1 MFCHRGDASSALTWF
16 KGHLIRESGAPI
28 AVTKTGHYCTQ
39 FLLHLNRLLDF
50 FLYHCWHTMTM
61 TNDELEKAGAILAAG
76 DNGSTSTEDRGHTF
90 RKRRL
95 SLTNLRQLDE
105 SKNGDQAQQQPEV
118 SPQLEQEEQQ
128 QQSGAEGLGYEEHTQ
143 ELPSTVV
150 ATPPKQP
157 EDHTGGDEKAH
168 TFRKRRLSL
177 TQNQQHQ
184 TDVSPEHLS
193 GEEPPYQ
200 RRRRNSDVSVSSLD
214 SHHHSKGDFLKTRI
228 MHASE
233 LMSHPPLSPSNLPRL
248 YHQSA
253 PPQQP
258 SALLD
263 HVGESTPV
271 PRWKKRHTR
280 QLHEDE
286 RTLPF
291 PRDIVGTFSCHG
303 VEPIY
308 DSDYLPEPEDEDDSD
323 VEQETDVHGGRIR
336 GFSSS
341 EQQDKPTTAAKIN
354 QDRGGV
360 AFPYGNC
367 ARTALFAAYDGK

>member
-1 MFCHRGDASSALTWF
+1 
-16 KGHLIRESGAPI
+16 
-28 AVTKTGHYCTQ
+28 
-39 FLLHLNRLLDF
+39 
-50 FLYHCWHTMTM
+50 MTM
-61 TNDELEKAGAILAAG
+61 TNDELEKAGAAVAAG
-76 DNGSTSTEDRGHTF
+76 DNGSVASAEEKGHTF

-95 SLTNLRQLDE
+95 SLTNLRQYDDG
-105 SKNGDQAQQQPEV
+105 SKNGDQAKHQPET
-118 SPQLEQEEQQ
+118 SPQPDPEQNEQQ
-128 QQSGAEGLGYEEHTQ
+128 QQAGAADGLGYEEHRPD
-143 ELPSTVV
+143 LPATVV
-150 ATPPKQP
+150 TNPPKQQD
-157 EDHTGGDEKAH
+157 DHSAASDDKAH

-177 TQNQQHQ
+177 TQNQHQ
-184 TDVSPEHLS
+184 LKDGSPDHPS

-200 RRRRNSDVSVSSLD
+200 RRRRNSDVSISSLD
-214 SHHHSKGDFLKTRI
+214 SHHHSKGDMLKTRI

-253 PPQQP
+253 PPQHP
-258 SALLD
+258 SALTD
-263 HVGESTPV
+263 NVGESTPV

-308 DSDYLPEPEDEDDSD
+308 DSDYLPEQDDEDDSD
-323 VEQETDVHGGRIR
+323 ADQEFDIHGGRIR
-336 GFSSS
+336 GFAPS

-367 ARTALFAAYDGK
+367 ARTALFAAYDGKYQDQGINNELTKYVSCSQFRISSSYCDSP